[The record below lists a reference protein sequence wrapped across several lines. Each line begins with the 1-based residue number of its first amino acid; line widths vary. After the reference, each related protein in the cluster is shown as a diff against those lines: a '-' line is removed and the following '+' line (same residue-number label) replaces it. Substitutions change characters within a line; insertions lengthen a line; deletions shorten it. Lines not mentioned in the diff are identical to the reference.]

1 MVLLQSHYRQPVKV
15 GSAVLEAAANTVAGL
30 DAFAART
37 AGLSGAPRDDADS
50 DVLDRFRAAMDDDL
64 DTPKAM
70 ALVFDTVRRVNTL
83 LDAGDEGAA
92 VPLATAVREMVSAVG
107 LELKQ
112 SADVP
117 AEIAA
122 RVTALDAARGAKD
135 YGAADEIRAALQA
148 DGWIVET
155 TPAGTVVRK

>member
-1 MVLLQSHYRQPVKV
+1 
-15 GSAVLEAAANTVAGL
+15 
-30 DAFAART
+30 
-37 AGLSGAPRDDADS
+37 
-50 DVLDRFRAAMDDDL
+50 
-64 DTPKAM
+64 
-70 ALVFDTVRRVNTL
+70 VFDTVRRVNTM
-83 LDAGDEGAA
+83 LDAGDEAA
-92 VPLATAVREMVSAVG
+92 AAPLAVAVREMVSAVG
-107 LELKQ
+107 LELKR

-122 RVTALDAARGAKD
+122 RITALDAARGAKD